1 MNFKYLLLAAALLVA
16 CGDGRC
22 VELLEVQLAGKKRMD
37 AAAFLNGSGLQ
48 KDMRFESPKQ

>member
-22 VELLEVQLAGKKRMD
+22 VELLEVQPEGKKRMD
-37 AAAFLNGSGLQ
+37 AVSFLNGRGAADGDQ
-48 KDMRFESPKQ
+48 FEMTE